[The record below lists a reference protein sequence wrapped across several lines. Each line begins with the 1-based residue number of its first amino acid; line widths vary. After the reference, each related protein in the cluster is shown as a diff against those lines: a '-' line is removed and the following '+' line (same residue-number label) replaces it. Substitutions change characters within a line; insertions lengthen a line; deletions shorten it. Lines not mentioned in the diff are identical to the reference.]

1 MKERQEDLRGLLREH
16 RRIITGLFV
25 CILLGAA
32 AVVMM
37 CLTKDEAKHIS
48 SGEIQ
53 SEQSSEA
60 TGEVVSKLLL
70 TENIGCRAMATN
82 PLTEASD
89 EGLIKAVED
98 YYNSLAGHA
107 DFVESYNNLR
117 IYTKLGMYRGTYI
130 TFVRY
135 DMKIRDIYTMVPGLG
150 TLYLEEDEEHHWQVA
165 SKSGDA
171 EVQEYV
177 SDIVTHKDVKKLMS
191 GIQTDYAN
199 AVASDA
205 LLAEALNDLKNA
217 YENQT
222 KR

>member
-32 AVVMM
+32 AVVMI

-82 PLTEASD
+82 PLT
-89 EGLIKAVED
+89 
-98 YYNSLAGHA
+98 
-107 DFVESYNNLR
+107 
-117 IYTKLGMYRGTYI
+117 
-130 TFVRY
+130 
-135 DMKIRDIYTMVPGLG
+135 DMK
-150 TLYLEEDEEHHWQVA
+150 A
-165 SKSGDA
+165 
-171 EVQEYV
+171 
-177 SDIVTHKDVKKLMS
+177 
-191 GIQTDYAN
+191 
-199 AVASDA
+199 
-205 LLAEALNDLKNA
+205 
-217 YENQT
+217 
-222 KR
+222 